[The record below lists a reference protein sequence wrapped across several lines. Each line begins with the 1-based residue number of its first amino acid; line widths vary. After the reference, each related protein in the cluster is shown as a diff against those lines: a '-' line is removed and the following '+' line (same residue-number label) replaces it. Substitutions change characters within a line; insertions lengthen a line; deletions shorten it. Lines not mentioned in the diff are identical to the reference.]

1 MATKKPCPGCGEVKP
16 KRRANEVCAE
26 CLFKLSR
33 YDDLEEENK
42 KLREMQDYVEC
53 YYTLPYESRGAHV
66 AIALAIADLLS
77 AMPKRGNVPLV
88 PATMDV
94 HGVSRR
100 LIEIA
105 DSEYKRGLKDG
116 TRLLQRLNEG
126 SISMDDFLFHKRR
139 GI

>member
-16 KRRANEVCAE
+16 KRRANEVCNA
-26 CLFKLSR
+26 CMFKLSR

-42 KLREMQDYVEC
+42 RLRETFDYVEC
-53 YYTLPYESRGAHV
+53 HYVRPYESRGAHV

-126 SISMDDFLFHKRR
+126 SISMDDFLFHKLM